1 MGGVDAW
8 LTPKFNSETV
18 VNQNENYSY
27 QTLATNMRGFHQ
39 NVRNGNSFFLIN
51 SEIRFPLFKY
61 IFKRPIT
68 SDFLNN
74 FQLTCF
80 ADFGSAWNGPS
91 PLSEKNQFNYDVI
104 ETGQLTI
111 TVDRQRNPFVGG
123 FGFGTRSRLFGYFVR
138 TDWAWG
144 VEDGNILPSILYIS
158 LGLDF

>member
-61 IFKRPIT
+61 IFNSIT
-68 SDFLNN
+68 
-74 FQLTCF
+74 
-80 ADFGSAWNGPS
+80 
-91 PLSEKNQFNYDVI
+91 
-104 ETGQLTI
+104 
-111 TVDRQRNPFVGG
+111 
-123 FGFGTRSRLFGYFVR
+123 
-138 TDWAWG
+138 
-144 VEDGNILPSILYIS
+144 
-158 LGLDF
+158 